1 MKVLATIRR
10 ILALVVAVWAVA
22 IAAYY
27 LFFAK
32 ISFQSITV
40 SVNEGE
46 PSATTR
52 YSGQTAWLSEAEP
65 IAVVAM
71 LIFSLLL
78 AAGAVAGW
86 RGALVIATTLS
97 LLALVATY
105 ITGLSIGG
113 LYFPGAIGM
122 LLCTTVLAIE
132 KRTGHLHPPA
142 V

>member
-1 MKVLATIRR
+1 MKVLPTIRR

-22 IAAYY
+22 VAAYY

-32 ISFQSITV
+32 ISFESITV
-40 SVNEGE
+40 
-46 PSATTR
+46 SATTR

-71 LIFSLLL
+71 LTFSLLL

-86 RGALVIATTLS
+86 RGALVIAATLS
-97 LLALVATY
+97 LLELVATY

-122 LLCTTVLAIE
+122 LLCTAVLAIE

-142 V
+142 A